1 MSVLL
6 YGLLN
11 LNFFHVA
18 FDRIAV
24 QDKIF
29 GVFLLKRF
37 VALYLFICVFLSGT
51 MSISHLVK

>member
-6 YGLLN
+6 YDLLN

-24 QDKIF
+24 QDKIL

-37 VALYLFICVFLSGT
+37 VL
-51 MSISHLVK
+51 